1 MAYRPPLMSVVWDD
15 GDYSGRAYVVVA
27 GNAERS
33 AGGGMRLSPGA
44 RTDDGELNVSVIP
57 AQTRLKMAL
66 RMFPKI
72 SSGDHVK
79 EPGVLY
85 FPVREITVESDP
97 PVPLE
102 VDGDLFGTTP
112 VKLHVCPGAL
122 RIRTPPEA

>member
-1 MAYRPPLMSVVWDD
+1 MSVVWEH

-44 RTDDGELNVSVIP
+44 ITNDGELNVSVIP
-57 AQTRLKMAL
+57 AQSRLKMTT

-72 SSGDHVK
+72 SSGGHVD

-85 FPVREITVESDP
+85 FPATEVSVFSDP

-112 VKLHVCPGAL
+112 VTFSICPRAL
-122 RIRTPPEA
+122 RILAPPET